1 MSLPRVKLRVL
12 ISIGRKNT
20 QEKRKKKILSVVGN
34 KMMRLVSAKVQI
46 VVEFYSV
53 QGRQSVGGRGGD
65 RPTNIS
71 RILLLSPEI

>member
-34 KMMRLVSAKVQI
+34 KMMRLVSAKLQI

-53 QGRQSVGGRGGD
+53 TLGV
-65 RPTNIS
+65 
-71 RILLLSPEI
+71 